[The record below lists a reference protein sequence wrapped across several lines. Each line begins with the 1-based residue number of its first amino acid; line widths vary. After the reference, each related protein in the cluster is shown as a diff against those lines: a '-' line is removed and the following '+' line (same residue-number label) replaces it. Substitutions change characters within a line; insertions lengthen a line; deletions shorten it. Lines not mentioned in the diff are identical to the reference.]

1 MVYVAIGGSSFFLLV
16 PVMSVRKM
24 EQLSREDIVEQ
35 ISRSRKRLRE
45 LQRMLLTQSN
55 EEEEKTAIS
64 HQQCLHDS
72 RVLADSGPRDNGELT
87 YRCLKCGAL
96 F

>member
-1 MVYVAIGGSSFFLLV
+1 MVYVAIGGSSYFLLV

-45 LQRMLLTQSN
+45 LQRMLTQST
-55 EEEEKTAIS
+55 EEDEKAIS

>member
-35 ISRSRKRLRE
+35 ISRSRKRIRE
-45 LQRMLLTQSN
+45 LQRMLTQSN
-55 EEEEKTAIS
+55 EEDEKTIS
-64 HQQCLHDS
+64 QQQCLHDS

>member
-1 MVYVAIGGSSFFLLV
+1 MVYVAIGGSSYFLLV

-35 ISRSRKRLRE
+35 ISRSRKRIRD
-45 LQRMLLTQSN
+45 LQRMLSQST
-55 EEEEKTAIS
+55 EEDEKAIS

>member
-45 LQRMLLTQSN
+45 LQRMLTQST
-55 EEEEKTAIS
+55 EEDEKAIS

>member
-45 LQRMLLTQSN
+45 LQRILTQSN
-55 EEEEKTAIS
+55 EEDEKAIS

>member
-1 MVYVAIGGSSFFLLV
+1 MVYVAIGGSSYFLLV

-35 ISRSRKRLRE
+35 ISMSRKRIRE
-45 LQRMLLTQSN
+45 LQRMLTQST
-55 EEEEKTAIS
+55 EEDEKTAIS
-64 HQQCLHDS
+64 HQQCLHES

>member
-35 ISRSRKRLRE
+35 ICRSRKRLRE
-45 LQRMLLTQSN
+45 LQRMLTQST
-55 EEEEKTAIS
+55 EEDEKAIS

-72 RVLADSGPRDNGELT
+72 RVLADSGPRDHGELT

>member
-45 LQRMLLTQSN
+45 LQRMLTQST
-55 EEEEKTAIS
+55 EEDEKTAIS
-64 HQQCLHDS
+64 HQQCLHES